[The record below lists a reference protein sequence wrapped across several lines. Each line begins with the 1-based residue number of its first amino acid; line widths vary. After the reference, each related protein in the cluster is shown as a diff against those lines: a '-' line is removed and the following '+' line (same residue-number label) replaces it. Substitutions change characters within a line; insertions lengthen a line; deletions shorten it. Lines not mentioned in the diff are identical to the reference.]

1 MSEQIRK
8 PEEEAMEQQQPATE
22 GQPQEQKPE
31 QPKDAPKCVNGRMQ
45 GLTKPK
51 RSVGQIV
58 AAPFKKAWNWVK
70 ENPVKAL
77 VGAATIGLTA
87 YGGVKLYD
95 AAHAKGEEDGYQR
108 ALLEANQKKLEAA
121 NAVDDPEMNELVQM
135 ENESMETVETEETL

>member
-1 MSEQIRK
+1 MSEQIK
-8 PEEEAMEQQQPATE
+8 EVKEEAMEQQPTTE
-22 GQPQEQKPE
+22 GQQQEQKPE
-31 QPKDAPKCVNGRMQ
+31 QPKNAPKCVNGRMQ

-51 RSVGQIV
+51 RSVRQIIE
-58 AAPFKKAWNWVK
+58 APFKEAWIWVK
-70 ENPVKAL
+70 QHPVKAL

-121 NAVDDPEMNELVQM
+121 NTVDDPEMNELVQM